1 MASTSISIQS
11 WVDVPKAE
19 HVKLCRLIQAA
30 SGEGGLVRS
39 NVGYQIAD
47 LNAIYTYAQ
56 GDKPTIESRLA
67 LSLKPMTVR
76 WTKFDPAMI
85 LVLAH
90 MLALSHSYPECRFDV
105 DSEPDHEQ
113 YLEQAY
119 TIARSAI
126 PALRRPTWL
135 GGPQVQSLEDIDRP
149 DWLDFRS

>member
-30 SGEGGLVRS
+30 SEEGGLVRS
-39 NVGYQIAD
+39 NVGYQVTD
-47 LNAIYTYAQ
+47 LNVTYKYEQ
-56 GDKPTIESRLA
+56 GDEPTIESRLA
-67 LSLKPMTVR
+67 LNLEPMTLR
-76 WTKFDPAMI
+76 WTQFNPAMA

-113 YLEQAY
+113 HLEQAY
-119 TIARSAI
+119 SVARSAI
-126 PALRRPTWL
+126 PGLRRPTWL

>member
-19 HVKLCRLIQAA
+19 HVKLCRVIQAA

-39 NVGYQIAD
+39 NVGYQVAD

-67 LSLKPMTVR
+67 LNLKQMTVR
-76 WTKFDPAMI
+76 WTKFDPAMV

-105 DSEPDHEQ
+105 NSEPDHEQ

-135 GGPQVQSLEDIDRP
+135 GGPQVHSLEDIDRP